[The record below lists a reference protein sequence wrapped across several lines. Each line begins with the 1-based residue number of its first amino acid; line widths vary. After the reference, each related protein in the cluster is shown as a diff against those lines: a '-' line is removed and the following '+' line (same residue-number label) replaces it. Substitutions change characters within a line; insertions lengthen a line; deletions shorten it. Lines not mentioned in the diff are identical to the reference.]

1 MPTELKLQ
9 EITLVIETLINVQ
22 WELIP
27 EVDSRGEVKMV
38 VLAPEDVDFDMLAQ
52 GLHDAGYHVVI

>member
-1 MPTELKLQ
+1 VPTELKLQ
-9 EITLVIETLINVQ
+9 EITLVIETLVNVQ

-27 EVDSRGEVKMV
+27 EVDSRSGFKMV
-38 VLAPEDVDFDMLAQ
+38 VLAPEDVNFDMLAQ

>member
-1 MPTELKLQ
+1 VPTELKLQ
-9 EITLVIETLINVQ
+9 EITLVIETLVNVQ

-27 EVDSRGEVKMV
+27 EVDSRGGVKMV
-38 VLAPEDVDFDMLAQ
+38 FLAPEDVNFDMLAQ

>member
-9 EITLVIETLINVQ
+9 EITLVIETLVNVQ

-27 EVDSRGEVKMV
+27 AIDSRGGVKMV
-38 VLAPEDVDFDMLAQ
+38 FLVPENVNFDMFAQ
-52 GLHDAGYHVVI
+52 GLHDAGYHVVL